1 MRAAS
6 NSICN
11 RDAFSGGSGCAP
23 IITMMYAQT
32 EYRTARSEE
41 ILRLPWNI
49 NTLVPVRL
57 RASIAT
63 KSVLFR
69 RDINNGDGVAAF
81 ICHVSISAIGF
92 DGDRNR
98 RNADRY
104 GLANSLSC
112 AVSTVTTVPFLD
124 SLLSIP
130 KERYL
135 PFGVMF

>member
-49 NTLVPVRL
+49 NTLVPVQSQLPSRPNP
-57 RASIAT
+57 SY
-63 KSVLFR
+63 S
-69 RDINNGDGVAAF
+69 GV
-81 ICHVSISAIGF
+81 ILI
-92 DGDRNR
+92 
-98 RNADRY
+98 
-104 GLANSLSC
+104 
-112 AVSTVTTVPFLD
+112 TVTVL
-124 SLLSIP
+124 LLS
-130 KERYL
+130 
-135 PFGVMF
+135 FAT